1 MAILKD
7 TPLVSATNP
16 GVSEMQFFDIADDA
30 WYLPYA
36 QWAVFADVMR
46 ADNRSFEPDA
56 AVTRA
61 DMAEM
66 LVATFYHLA
75 TGDIRP
81 DIFSDTIGMP
91 TTAIQAIN
99 GIYFAGISRGC
110 ATSPLQYCPIQEV
123 TRAQA
128 ASLIVR
134 ASQAEIPVIG
144 LVQNE
149 PGSAE
154 GYTLIAGPSDHK
166 VYLIDHSG
174 DRVHVWI
181 MDDNDMIGQAKLLEN
196 GNLMIRRDH
205 ASDIDQRGVVAE
217 IDSMGRI
224 VWEYVHPGL
233 HHDFVPLSN
242 GNVLLLY
249 QETRTPEEA
258 VAAGVNPAYV
268 SPRGLT
274 YDNVMEV
281 KPVGVDRGDIV
292 WEWSLWDHL
301 IQDHNPDKANY
312 GTIADHPGR
321 IDINSILELQ
331 HNRRPGRSYDWT
343 HTNAVDYNPDLDQIM
358 LSPRQFSELWV
369 IDHSITTEEAA
380 SERGNLLYRWG
391 NPQIYQ
397 AGTADDQQLFW
408 QHNAHWIPDGLPGG
422 GNILVFNN
430 GNGFR
435 GIRRHHS
442 SVDEIIPPRFDG
454 NAYQK
459 DPHSAF
465 GPDLPAWTYTAK
477 NPESFYAR
485 HSSAAQRLPNGNTFI
500 TDSIRGTIFQVTP
513 DGTTIWKY
521 INPILQDGTLLHQG
535 DGIPIFYTGQTPY
548 GYNHQMEN
556 WLYRVEWYPPDYPG
570 LQEYDLTP
578 QGPIELT
585 REFTR

>member
-1 MAILKD
+1 MAAWLYRAAAR
-7 TPLVSATNP
+7 LYGNP
-16 GVSEMQFFDIADDA
+16 SIGEMQFSDVANGV

-36 QWAVFADVMR
+36 QWAVLADIMR
-46 ADNRSFEPDA
+46 AVNGSFEPDA
-56 AVTRA
+56 AVARA

-75 TGDIRP
+75 TGPIWP
-81 DIFSDTIGMP
+81 DVFSDTVGLSA
-91 TTAIQAIN
+91 TAIQAIN
-99 GIYFAGISRGC
+99 GIYFAGATRGC
-110 ATSPLQYCPIQEV
+110 ATSPLQYCPSGEV

-134 ASQAEIPVIG
+134 ALQAEIPAIG

-154 GYTLIAGPSDHK
+154 GYTLIVGDIDHK

-174 DRVHVWI
+174 DKVHTWT
-181 MDDNDMIGQAKLLEN
+181 MDDDVMILQAKLLEN

-205 ASDIDQRGVVAE
+205 ASEIDQRGIAE
-217 IDSMGRI
+217 IDRTGRI
-224 VWEYVHPGL
+224 VWEYSHPGL
-233 HHDFVPLSN
+233 HHDFALSN

-249 QETRTPEEA
+249 QETKTPEEA
-258 VAAGVNPAYV
+258 VAAGANPDYV

-281 KPVGVDRGDIV
+281 KPVGVDRGDIL

-301 IQDHNPDKANY
+301 IQDHNPDQANY
-312 GTIADHPGR
+312 GIIADHPGR

-331 HNRRPGRSYDWT
+331 HNRRRSLSHDWT

-380 SERGNLLYRWG
+380 SKKGDLLYRWG

-408 QHNAHWIPDGLPGG
+408 QHNTHWIPDGLPGE

-430 GNGFR
+430 GTGFR
-435 GIRRHHS
+435 GFRRYHT
-442 SVDEIIPPRFDG
+442 SVDEIVPPRFDG

-477 NPESFYAR
+477 TPKSFFAR
-485 HSSAAQRLPNGNTFI
+485 PASGAQRLPNGNTLI
-500 TDSIRGTIFQVTP
+500 NDGPKGTIFQVTP
-513 DGTTIWKY
+513 DGTTVWKY
-521 INPILQDGTLLHQG
+521 ISPILREGTLLHQG
-535 DGIPIFYTGQTPY
+535 DGIPILSTEHTPY
-548 GYNHQMEN
+548 GYNHKMGN
-556 WLYRVEWYPPDYPG
+556 WLYLVEWYPPDYPG
-570 LQEYDLTP
+570 LQELDLTP